1 MLNIMK
7 MKNLLLALIC
17 LFALSS
23 CDNKA
28 ADENTLTVAISAD
41 NPPYEFI
48 QDGKIVGLDVDIIE
62 ALGKAMGKK
71 VIIKN
76 LDFPGLFPALSSKNV
91 DCVISA
97 ISVTEARKE
106 HFDFTDIYASSPMS
120 MIVKSADGITAI
132 ADLKGKTIGVQLGTT
147 WEIEAKK
154 IADEMP
160 GTLVRSLSNNLVLIE
175 ELKSGSVDAVL
186 LEKMQVIK
194 FIKNNPSLGFFD
206 PPNLKSDFAIVI
218 NKGSTLLPEL
228 NKAIKEL
235 QDSAKFEEL
244 INRWLKAE

>member
-1 MLNIMK
+1 
-7 MKNLLLALIC
+7 MKNLFLAFIC
-17 LFALSS
+17 AFALSA

-28 ADENTLTVAISAD
+28 ADENTLTVAVSAD

-62 ALGKAMGKK
+62 ALGQAMGKK

-97 ISVTEARKE
+97 ISVTEARRE

-120 MIVKSADGITAI
+120 MIVRTADGFKSISE
-132 ADLKGKTIGVQLGTT
+132 LKGKTIGVQLGTT

-154 IADEMP
+154 IAADMP
-160 GTLVRSLSNNLVLIE
+160 GTLVRSLANNLVLIE
-175 ELKSGSVDAVL
+175 ELKSGFVDAVL
-186 LEKMQVIK
+186 LEKMQVNE
-194 FIKNNPSLGFFD
+194 FIKNNSSLGFFD
-206 PPNLKSDFAIVI
+206 PPELKSDFAIVLH
-218 NKGSTLLPEL
+218 KGSSLLPEF
-228 NKAIKEL
+228 NEAIKKL
-235 QDSAKFEEL
+235 QKDEKFEGL
-244 INRWLKAE
+244 VNRWLKID